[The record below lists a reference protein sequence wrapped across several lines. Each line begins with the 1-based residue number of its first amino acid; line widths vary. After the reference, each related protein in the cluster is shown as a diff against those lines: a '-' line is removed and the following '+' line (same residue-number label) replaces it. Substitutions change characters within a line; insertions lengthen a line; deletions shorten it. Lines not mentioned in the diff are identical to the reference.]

1 MKITTNGL
9 KSILVRKSIEQ
20 QEVARIAGIHY
31 NTVGMWVN
39 SKRTAFHTL
48 FKILSAAGLTT
59 EQILNL
65 KLGELFEI
73 GETEDERIIR

>member
-9 KSILVRKSIEQ
+9 KAKIVRLGLQQ

-31 NTVGMWVN
+31 NTVGMWAN
-39 SKRTAFHTL
+39 SKRTAFYTL
-48 FKILSAAGLTT
+48 FKILSATGLTI

-65 KLGELFEI
+65 RLGDLFEI
-73 GETEDERIIR
+73 GEVNENGSED

>member
-9 KSILVRKSIEQ
+9 KAKLVRLGLEQ

-31 NTVGMWVN
+31 NTVSMWVN

-65 KLGELFEI
+65 KLGDLFEI
-73 GETEDERIIR
+73 GGTEDE